1 MDGKIERTGV
11 RQVPARWDLVDS
23 QALNDKVYDDVGYFV
38 LRIAIS
44 LCATIQ
50 PVVVPRN
57 RACRVTVTSSDSSL
71 MATEPMLSC

>member
-11 RQVPARWDLVDS
+11 RQVPVHWDLIDS
-23 QALNDKVYDDVGYFV
+23 QAFNDKVYDDVCYFV

-57 RACRVTVTSSDSSL
+57 RTCRVTVTSSKFSL
-71 MATEPMLSC
+71 MAIDPMLLC